1 MTTAAHAPTL
11 EELGHLARARELAM
25 NGRGRASPNPLVGAI
40 VLNGGRVVGAGWH
53 EGPGTP
59 HAEVGALREAGGAAH
74 GSTVVCT
81 LEPCSHHGRTPPCT
95 EAIIAAGVARV
106 VIGCLDPLERGRA
119 GGAAELAE
127 AGVDV
132 ALAPAEDADACRE
145 QNAPFVT
152 HALTG
157 RPLVT
162 LKLATSLDGKVA
174 TATGETR
181 WISGPESR
189 ALVHRWRADMDGV
202 AVGIGTA
209 LADDPLLNV
218 RDVDGAYRPPARIVF
233 DRHARLPLD
242 SRLVAGTREVP
253 VIVVAGPDAPPERIG
268 RLEDAGVDVIR
279 LSVTAG
285 ADSVGVALEA
295 LGERD
300 IQSLLLEGGP
310 ILAEA
315 FLARDAVDRVAWFVA
330 PLLIGGAQ
338 APGALGGRGLGPLAE
353 VPRLQGVSVERIGDD
368 VLIAGRLRPLAG
380 STEDGD

>member
-81 LEPCSHHGRTPPCT
+81 LEPCSHYGRTPPCT
-95 EAIIAAGVARV
+95 DAIIAAGVARV

-119 GGAAELAE
+119 GGAAVLAE

-295 LGERD
+295 LGKRD